1 MNNASDAGIISRVA
15 RLLANLAKSPECIS
29 AMENDRPLI
38 QSLVFYSSPPQNS
51 KCRQACIR
59 ALRNICCSKQ
69 SAQMA
74 VEDDKFPDLL
84 SCLSVPQESQ
94 QTFPE
99 DTDLVL
105 SCGKLMCEL
114 LKTQA
119 IEVGF
124 RLVEESV
131 LKSLFHLGDHPT
143 SEEIRNLV
151 LEIMFQL
158 TVTTRC
164 RVAVSTEGAIE
175 LFLKRIR
182 QQDFNDSSHNTE
194 SFKCA
199 IQGLCLCAREAVS
212 RNLMKLSGAL
222 QEMVRVLK
230 NSDFSVYREALV
242 AAFVWFLFD
251 DSSLG
256 LLIRANV
263 TPSLLDYLNKLTLSE
278 YNQAIELNALIS
290 VFDPYYHQPDP
301 EITTASSPDPYSNR
315 NASTTEGSTSSRW
328 MYPSS
333 PESSPYNH
341 YSPSSPNNHYS
352 PSSPNNYNA
361 CSPSSLTYSPPHSP
375 PMGPASPP
383 DGYSDVFNESYGA
396 GELSNS
402 TRRKRIIPYHFQSA
416 DGIHAMI
423 HGTRGPIHDTL
434 LLLSRFSQAK
444 DPSSFFLYL
453 PGFNSLLNH
462 VSLSVKSNPK
472 CARLLNRL
480 TSNSF
485 CFDVLLKKN
494 LIPRLYLR
502 LCTGWSLEHL
512 IVILDDARKEYFEQ
526 LDQSKKNTVDKT
538 STMAQNPDTGE
549 NSKIIN
555 DVISS
560 KTNADEKLSTISIT
574 VETNLSGIEETSIKN
589 NESYVSCTSNIVET
603 DMINGVHHE
612 TSSTKNSEC
621 TAANFNTKNEKSNID
636 VECVS
641 NSNNNSDS
649 DDLDILYLLGHRGIP
664 NEINRM
670 GKLFLSNLQMQGQT
684 AYGSGVLSKI
694 LSTGSEQLQETC
706 LMSLPYIV
714 W

>member
-1 MNNASDAGIISRVA
+1 MKNTSDAGVISRVA
-15 RLLANLAKSPECIS
+15 RLFANLAKSPECIS
-29 AMENDRPLI
+29 VMEHDRALI
-38 QSLVFYSSPPQNS
+38 QTLVLHSSPPQNS

-84 SCLSVPQESQ
+84 SCLSEQ
-94 QTFPE
+94 QNPPE

-105 SCGKLMCEL
+105 SCAKLMCEL

-131 LKSLFHLGDHPT
+131 LKSLFDLGDHQT
-143 SEEIRNLV
+143 SEEIKNLV

-182 QQDFNDSSHNTE
+182 EQNFNNSSYSTE
-194 SFKCA
+194 SFKHA

-212 RNLMKLSGAL
+212 RNLMKSSGAL

-278 YNQAIELNALIS
+278 FNQAIELNASSSL
-290 VFDPYYHQPDP
+290 FDPYYHQPDP
-301 EITTASSPDPYSNR
+301 VTSSSPDPYN
-315 NASTTEGSTSSRW
+315 NLNGSTTERSSSSRW
-328 MYPSS
+328 MYPLDVSS

-341 YSPSSPNNHYS
+341 YSPSSPPNH
-352 PSSPNNYNA
+352 YNA

-396 GELSNS
+396 GEPSNS
-402 TRRKRIIPYHFQSA
+402 SRRKRIIPYHFQSA

-512 IVILDDARKEYFEQ
+512 TVILDDARKEY
-526 LDQSKKNTVDKT
+526 LDQPEQSTIDNKLSATITENLDTEQKLCTSNDGGYTSLIKTDRRCSAGNSTSHSTKTDTRCIEVETSGMKT
-538 STMAQNPDTGE
+538 SECISVSCTPSADETDLRDTEE
-549 NSKIIN
+549 NS
-555 DVISS
+555 
-560 KTNADEKLSTISIT
+560 
-574 VETNLSGIEETSIKN
+574 SIKN
-589 NESYVSCTSNIVET
+589 NEFEAHSTTSTNHSDIEFV
-603 DMINGVHHE
+603 DN
-612 TSSTKNSEC
+612 
-621 TAANFNTKNEKSNID
+621 NT
-636 VECVS
+636 
-641 NSNNNSDS
+641 NNNNDV
-649 DDLDILYLLGHRGIP
+649 DILYLLGHRGIP
-664 NEINRM
+664 NEIHRM

-684 AYGSGVLSKI
+684 AYGSGILTKI